1 MHRTYLGLGTNLGNR
16 AANIDRAIAL
26 LQQQVGPLVKCS
38 SYISSK
44 PWGFSSDNDFLNAA
58 AIFDTTLTP
67 LQLLRATQAIEQQMG
82 RTQKS
87 QGSRVKSQG
96 ARVKSQESRGES
108 QEARERHYADRIID
122 IDILLYDTLQ
132 LTSPELAIP
141 HPLMA
146 QRDFVVRPLAEI
158 APRKR
163 HPALGK
169 TIAQLKKELLKN

>member
-67 LQLLRATQAIEQQMG
+67 LHLLRATQAIEQQMG
-82 RTQKS
+82 RTKKS
-87 QGSRVKSQG
+87 KGSRVKG
-96 ARVKSQESRGES
+96 RESRGDRTS
-108 QEARERHYADRIID
+108 LCRPHHRHRHTALRYAAANQPRAHHSPSADGAARLCGGSAGRDSA
-122 IDILLYDTLQ
+122 
-132 LTSPELAIP
+132 
-141 HPLMA
+141 A
-146 QRDFVVRPLAEI
+146 Q
-158 APRKR
+158 APPRARQDHSTTEKR
-163 HPALGK
+163 
-169 TIAQLKKELLKN
+169 TIKN